1 MPTPPPSPIALLATF
16 IDTQKFRGPEP
27 SVTHAVP
34 VSETTANILNDALN
48 ACAAELATLVQN
60 QASDTE
66 LKACIATSLR
76 AVEAPLDNN
85 VRDALYAYYSQLGAI
100 VGVDIDP
107 LLDRW
112 LHGFLLHPL

>member
-1 MPTPPPSPIALLATF
+1 MPQLSPTARLATF
-16 IDTQKFRGPEP
+16 IDTQKFRGREP
-27 SVTHAVP
+27 AFNHAEP
-34 VSETTANILNDALN
+34 VSETTANTLNDALN
-48 ACAAELATLVQN
+48 ACAAELATLIKN
-60 QASDTE
+60 QAPDTE
-66 LKACIATSLR
+66 LKACIAASLR
-76 AVEAPLDNN
+76 AVETPLHGN